1 MKSTKP
7 PGWIDKLLEW
17 YCSDKYLE
25 EVQGDL
31 HEWYHRR
38 ERKSGRVKARLF
50 YLYDVIAYFR
60 LFRIKKLDNME
71 NGNNLL
77 LISYLKMTVRQF
89 KRNLRYSIMNTMGLA
104 VGILSTLL
112 ISLYILDE
120 LSYDRFHEDYR
131 EIYRLVRHNPSN
143 GGMSDSNPSAWKEP
157 MIPFFPE
164 ITDHTRLGQD
174 VVVIKEGD
182 NNYLE
187 NGFNWADENFMSFFS
202 FEVLSGDR
210 ETMLMAPNSIVLTR
224 SKALR
229 YFGKTDVVGELLPI
243 KVYDGNKDFV
253 MQVTGV
259 IEDIP
264 SNSHLQFD
272 LLGSI
277 ATTTEMYGQFDQYWN
292 FNWVQSYVRIPSEVD
307 MEEVK
312 AKVPAFFQENMTA
325 DAAAAQGVIFQ
336 PLSRVRLFSKE
347 VTGRMAKGDI
357 NYIYLFGFVA
367 VLIVLA
373 ASINYVN
380 LTTAKST
387 KRGKEVGMR
396 KVFGAAQGQVVTQF
410 YMECG
415 LQLLLAFALAISAA
429 LLLLPS
435 FSYVVD
441 KQMAITDFLQWP
453 VLSVTGGLF
462 VLIFLL
468 SGIYPAAVMNRF
480 RPIQVLKGNLSVLTK
495 GSSWLRKAQVLVQFA
510 IATFLISSTLIVL
523 KQMELFNS
531 HDVGFRA
538 EQLINIPVDDRDMQN
553 QLMVIKNRMQRVP
566 GVGAITASGEALPSA
581 MNNTLGFTWPG
592 KSDDNPISIQAVSI
606 DYDFFET
613 IETEVILG
621 RNYRPDLAT
630 DSTNS
635 VLINEAAFRLTGW
648 TDLTNRKINIDG
660 SDRMVVGV
668 VENYNYNSLHSDV
681 APVAYSLT
689 APGRRMSPD
698 NLILRMEPSSLS
710 SALNDLDVIWSE
722 FSEQPFDFT
731 FVDQAFARLYGN
743 EQRFTRVVVGFALVG
758 VFLAVLG
765 LVSLV
770 SFTAERRSKEISI
783 HKVLGASKAVILT
796 KVGKQFVQIFLVS
809 VVIGLPLSRLV
820 MERWLEGF
828 AYRTDINW
836 VVFLV
841 SALIAISIVLGSI
854 GIQALRVAKSNP
866 VRYLSDH

>member
-17 YCSDKYLE
+17 YCSDQYLE

-38 ERKSGRVKARLF
+38 ERKSGRFKARLF

-60 LFRIKKLDNME
+60 LFRIKKLNNME

-77 LISYLKMTVRQF
+77 IISYLKMTVRQF
-89 KRNLRYSIMNTMGLA
+89 KRNLRYSLMNTLGLT

-120 LSYDRFHEDYR
+120 LSYDRFHENHD
-131 EIYRLVRHNPSN
+131 EIYRLVKHNPSN
-143 GGMSDSNPSAWKEP
+143 GGMADSNPSAWKKP
-157 MIPFFPE
+157 MMPFFPE

-187 NGFNWADENFMSFFS
+187 NGFNWADANFMSFFS

-210 ETMLMAPNSIVLTR
+210 ETMLTAPNSIVLTR
-224 SKALR
+224 SKAMR

-253 MQVTGV
+253 MQVSGV
-259 IEDIP
+259 IEDVP
-264 SNSHLQFD
+264 RNSHLQFD
-272 LLGSI
+272 LLGSM
-277 ATTTEMYGQFDQYWN
+277 ATTTEMYGQFDGYWN
-292 FNWVQSYVRIPSEVD
+292 FNWVQSYVRIPSEASIA
-307 MEEVK
+307 EVQ
-312 AKVPAFFQENMTA
+312 AKVPDFFKENLGATA
-325 DAAAAQGVIFQ
+325 ATSQDIIFQ
-336 PLSRVRLFSKE
+336 PLSRVRLYSKE
-347 VTGRMAKGDI
+347 ISGRLAKGDI
-357 NYIYLFGFVA
+357 NYIYLFSFVA
-367 VLIVLA
+367 LLIVLA

-396 KVFGAAQGQVVTQF
+396 KVFGAARGQVVTQF

-415 LQLLLAFALAISAA
+415 LQLTLAFVLAIAA
-429 LLLLPS
+429 AMLLLPA

-441 KQMAITDFLQWP
+441 KHMVIADLLQWP
-453 VLSVTGGLF
+453 VLAVTGILF
-462 VLIFLL
+462 LLIFLL

-480 RPIQVLKGNLSVLTK
+480 RPIQVLKGNLSVLSK
-495 GSSWLRKAQVLVQFA
+495 GASWLRKGQVLVQFA

-531 HDVGFRA
+531 QDIGFRA
-538 EQLINIPVDDRDMQN
+538 EQLINIPVDDRGMQN
-553 QLMVIKNRMQRVP
+553 KLMVIKDRMQRVP
-566 GVGAITASGEALPSA
+566 GVNAITASGESLPSA
-581 MNNTLGFTWPG
+581 MNNTLGFTWEG
-592 KSDDNPISIQAVSI
+592 RSEENQLPILAVSI

-613 IETEVILG
+613 IETEVVLG
-621 RNYRPDLAT
+621 RNYTANLAT

-635 VLINEAAFRLTGW
+635 VMINEAAYRLTGW
-648 TDLTNRKINIDG
+648 TDLENKRIEIDG
-660 SDRMVVGV
+660 TEKTVVGV
-668 VENYNYNSLHSDV
+668 VENFNYNSLHSDV
-681 APVAYSLT
+681 APVAYTLT

-698 NLILRMEPSSLS
+698 NLILRMEPASLS
-710 SALNDLDVIWSE
+710 SALSELDAIWSE
-722 FSEQPFDFT
+722 FSDQPFDFS
-731 FVDQAFARLYGN
+731 FVDQSFARLYGN
-743 EQRFTRVVVGFALVG
+743 EQRFTSVVIGFALVG

-783 HKVLGASKAVILT
+783 HKVLGASKGVILS

-820 MERWLEGF
+820 MERWLQGF
-828 AYRTDINW
+828 AYRTEVSW

-841 SALIAISIVLGSI
+841 AALIAICIVLGSI
-854 GIQALRVAKSNP
+854 GLQALKVARANP
-866 VRYLSDH
+866 THYLSDH

>member
-17 YCSDKYLE
+17 YCSDQYLE

-120 LSYDRFHEDYR
+120 LSYDRFHKDYR

-157 MIPFFPE
+157 MMPFFPE

-182 NNYLE
+182 KSYLE

-229 YFGKTDVVGELLPI
+229 YFGRTDVVGELLPI

-277 ATTTEMYGQFDQYWN
+277 GTTTEMYSQFDQYWN

-307 MEEVK
+307 MAEVK
-312 AKVPAFFQENMTA
+312 AKVLAFFQENMTT
-325 DAAAAQGVIFQ
+325 DAAAAQGIIFQ

-396 KVFGAAQGQVVTQF
+396 KVFGAARGQVVAQF

-453 VLSVTGGLF
+453 VLAVTGGLF

-553 QLMVIKNRMQRVP
+553 QLMVIKDRMQRVP
-566 GVGAITASGEALPSA
+566 GVRAAAASGEALPSA

-592 KSDDNPISIQAVSI
+592 KSDNNPVSILAVSI

-613 IETEVILG
+613 IETGVILG

-689 APGRRMSPD
+689 APGRRISPD
-698 NLILRMEPSSLS
+698 NLILRMEPSALS
-710 SALNDLDVIWSE
+710 TALNDLDVIWSE

-783 HKVLGASKAVILT
+783 HKVLGASKVVILT

>member
-17 YCSDKYLE
+17 YCSDQYLE

-38 ERKSGRVKARLF
+38 ERKSGRFKARLF

-60 LFRIKKLDNME
+60 LFRIKKLNNME

-77 LISYLKMTVRQF
+77 IISYLKMTVRQF
-89 KRNLRYSIMNTMGLA
+89 KRNLRYSLMNTLGLT

-120 LSYDRFHEDYR
+120 LSYDRFHENHD
-131 EIYRLVRHNPSN
+131 EIYRLVKHNPSN
-143 GGMSDSNPSAWKEP
+143 GGMADSNPSAWKKP
-157 MIPFFPE
+157 MMPFFPE

-187 NGFNWADENFMSFFS
+187 NGFNWADANFMSFFS

-210 ETMLMAPNSIVLTR
+210 ETMLTAPNSIVLTR
-224 SKALR
+224 SKAMR

-253 MQVTGV
+253 MQVSGV
-259 IEDIP
+259 IEDVP
-264 SNSHLQFD
+264 RNSHLQFD
-272 LLGSI
+272 LLGSM
-277 ATTTEMYGQFDQYWN
+277 ATTTEMYGQFDGYWN
-292 FNWVQSYVRIPSEVD
+292 FNWVQSYVRIPSEASIA
-307 MEEVK
+307 EVQ
-312 AKVPAFFQENMTA
+312 AKVPDFFKENLGATA
-325 DAAAAQGVIFQ
+325 ATSQDIIFQ
-336 PLSRVRLFSKE
+336 PLSRVRLYSKE
-347 VTGRMAKGDI
+347 ISGRLAKGDI
-357 NYIYLFGFVA
+357 NYIYLFSFVA
-367 VLIVLA
+367 LLIVLA

-396 KVFGAAQGQVVTQF
+396 KVFGAARGQVVTQF

-415 LQLLLAFALAISAA
+415 LQLTLAFVLAIAA
-429 LLLLPS
+429 AMLLLPA

-441 KQMAITDFLQWP
+441 KHMVIADLLQWP
-453 VLSVTGGLF
+453 VLAVTGILF
-462 VLIFLL
+462 LLIFLL

-480 RPIQVLKGNLSVLTK
+480 RPIQVLKGNLSVLSK
-495 GSSWLRKAQVLVQFA
+495 GASWLRKGQVLVQFA

-531 HDVGFRA
+531 QDIGFRA
-538 EQLINIPVDDRDMQN
+538 EQLINIPVDDRGMQN
-553 QLMVIKNRMQRVP
+553 KLMVIKDRMQRVP
-566 GVGAITASGEALPSA
+566 GVNAITASGESLPSA
-581 MNNTLGFTWPG
+581 MNNTLGFTWEG
-592 KSDDNPISIQAVSI
+592 RSEENQLPILAVSI

-613 IETEVILG
+613 IETEVVLG
-621 RNYRPDLAT
+621 RNYTANLAT

-635 VLINEAAFRLTGW
+635 VMINEAAYRLTGW
-648 TDLTNRKINIDG
+648 TDLENKRIEIDG
-660 SDRMVVGV
+660 TEKTVVGV
-668 VENYNYNSLHSDV
+668 VENFNYNSLHSDV
-681 APVAYSLT
+681 APVAYTLT

-698 NLILRMEPSSLS
+698 NLILRMEPASLS
-710 SALNDLDVIWSE
+710 SALSELDAIWSE
-722 FSEQPFDFT
+722 FSDQPFDFS
-731 FVDQAFARLYGN
+731 FVDQSFARLYGN
-743 EQRFTRVVVGFALVG
+743 EQRFTSVVIGFALVG

-783 HKVLGASKAVILT
+783 HKVLGASKGVILS

-820 MERWLEGF
+820 MERWLQGF
-828 AYRTDINW
+828 AYRTEVSW

-841 SALIAISIVLGSI
+841 AALIAICIVLGSI
-854 GIQALRVAKSNP
+854 GWQALKVARANP
-866 VRYLSDH
+866 THYLSDH

>member
-17 YCSDKYLE
+17 YCSDQYLE

-38 ERKSGRVKARLF
+38 ERKSGRFKARLF

-89 KRNLRYSIMNTMGLA
+89 KRNLRYSLMNTMGLA

-120 LSYDRFHEDYR
+120 LSYDRFHENHD
-131 EIYRLVRHNPSN
+131 EIYRLVKHNPSN
-143 GGMSDSNPSAWKEP
+143 GSMADSNPSAWKKP
-157 MIPFFPE
+157 MMPFFPE
-164 ITDHTRLGQD
+164 ITAQTRLGQD
-174 VVVIKEGD
+174 VVVIKEGG

-187 NGFNWADENFMSFFS
+187 NGFNWADANFMSFFS
-202 FEVLSGDR
+202 FEVLAGDR
-210 ETMLMAPNSIVLTR
+210 ATMLTDPNSIVLTR
-224 SKALR
+224 SKAMR

-253 MQVTGV
+253 MQVSGV
-259 IEDIP
+259 IEDVP
-264 SNSHLQFD
+264 RNSHLQFD
-272 LLGSI
+272 LLGSMS
-277 ATTTEMYGQFDQYWN
+277 TTTEMYSQFDGYWN
-292 FNWVQSYVRIPSEVD
+292 FNWVQSYVRIPSEVN
-307 MEEVK
+307 MKEVH
-312 AKVPAFFQENMTA
+312 AKVPDFFKENIGATA
-325 DAAAAQGVIFQ
+325 ATSQDIIFQ
-336 PLSRVRLFSKE
+336 PLSRVRLHSKE
-347 VTGRMAKGDI
+347 ISGRLAKGDI
-357 NYIYLFGFVA
+357 NYIYLFSFVA
-367 VLIVLA
+367 LLIVLA

-396 KVFGAAQGQVVTQF
+396 KVFGAARGQVVAQF
-410 YMECG
+410 YTECG
-415 LQLLLAFALAISAA
+415 LQLALAFVLAISAA
-429 LLLLPS
+429 LVLLPS
-435 FSYVVD
+435 FSYLVD
-441 KQMAITDFLQWP
+441 KQMVITDLLQWP
-453 VLSVTGGLF
+453 VLAVTGVLF
-462 VLIFLL
+462 LLIFLL

-480 RPIQVLKGNLSVLTK
+480 RPIQVLKGNLSVLTR
-495 GSSWLRKAQVLVQFA
+495 GSSWLRKGQVLVQFA

-523 KQMELFNS
+523 KQMQLFNS

-538 EQLINIPVDDRDMQN
+538 EQLINIPVDDRGMQN
-553 QLMVIKNRMQRVP
+553 KLMVIKDRMQRVP
-566 GVGAITASGEALPSA
+566 GVSAITASGERLPSA
-581 MNNTLGFTWPG
+581 MNNTLGYTWEG
-592 KSDDNPISIQAVSI
+592 RSEENLIPILAVSI

-613 IETEVILG
+613 IETEVVLG
-621 RNYRPDLAT
+621 RNYLSNLAT
-630 DSTNS
+630 DSANS
-635 VLINEAAFRLTGW
+635 VMINEAAYRLTGW
-648 TDLTNRKINIDG
+648 TDLNNKRIEIDG
-660 SDRMVVGV
+660 AQKTVVGV
-668 VENYNYNSLHSDV
+668 VENFNYNSLHGDV
-681 APVAYSLT
+681 APVAYTLT

-698 NLILRMEPSSLS
+698 NLILRMEPASLTN
-710 SALNDLDVIWSE
+710 ALNELDEIWSE
-722 FSEQPFDFT
+722 FSDQPFDFT
-731 FVDQAFARLYGN
+731 FVDQSFAQLYGN
-743 EQRFTRVVVGFALVG
+743 EERFTRVVVGFALVG

-783 HKVLGASKAVILT
+783 HKVLGASKTVILA

-809 VVIGLPLSRLV
+809 VLLGLPLSRLV
-820 MERWLEGF
+820 MERWLQGF
-828 AYRTDINW
+828 AYRTEVGW
-836 VVFLV
+836 VVFAV

-854 GIQALRVAKSNP
+854 GLQAFRVARSNP